1 MKTNNNNEKL
11 LVHFIEYDRKKD
23 ECLTVSVVEAARMLG
38 VSPQTVYDAIKNGVI
53 TAIRISAKRL
63 RISKIEIQRVLKGG
77 IL

>member
-1 MKTNNNNEKL
+1 MEANNNKEKL
-11 LVHFIEYDRKKD
+11 VVHFIEFDRPKD

-38 VSPQTVYDAIKNGVI
+38 VSPQTIYNAIKNGVI

>member
-63 RISKIEIQRVLKGG
+63 RISKIEIQRVLRGG